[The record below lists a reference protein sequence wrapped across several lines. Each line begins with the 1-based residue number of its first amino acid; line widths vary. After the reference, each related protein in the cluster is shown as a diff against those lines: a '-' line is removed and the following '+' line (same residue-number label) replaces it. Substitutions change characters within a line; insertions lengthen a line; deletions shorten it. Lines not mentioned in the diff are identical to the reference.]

1 MTPFRSLPACLPA
14 ALLLLACG
22 RQPQAAN
29 PSRFAAAPPII
40 DGQSTDWGPD
50 SLRYDAGSKLQYA
63 VLNDQRAVY
72 VRLKVSDPMT
82 QGRLLSQG
90 FTVWLDSTGQN
101 QQQFG
106 VRYKLHPEPMAKPAL
121 DANGQPVATAP
132 MSLKDRRARLAQALA
147 DVHDMELLNYKG
159 NKEPTYTDTQS
170 PLGVKL
176 GLALDAQDNIVYE
189 LAVPLRLLY
198 RKVPSLA
205 SGQRAKVGVTVLS
218 NRVAMPN
225 GTNSSGMSVVGADGM
240 NSGYGGGMNGGYGGG
255 MGGRG
260 GYGGRGYGG
269 GRMPGGYMGPQ
280 PLTLKV
286 SAQLSGQ

>member
-14 ALLLLACG
+14 ALLLIACG
-22 RQPQAAN
+22 RQPQAAS
-29 PSRFAAAPPII
+29 PSRFAAAPPTI
-40 DGQSTDWGPD
+40 DGQTTDWGPD
-50 SLRYDAGSKLQYA
+50 SLHYDAESKLQYA

-106 VRYKLHPEPMAKPAL
+106 VRYTLHPEPVAKPAL
-121 DANGQPVATAP
+121 DANGQPVAAAP
-132 MSLKDRRARLAQALA
+132 MTLKDRRARLAQALA

-189 LAVPLRLLY
+189 LAVPMRLLY

-218 NRVAMPN
+218 NRMAMPKGSGADDN
-225 GTNSSGMSVVGADGM
+225 GYGVGGSNSGM
-240 NSGYGGGMNGGYGGG
+240 GGG

-260 GYGGRGYGG
+260 GMGGYGGRGM
-269 GRMPGGYMGPQ
+269 RGGYMGPQ

>member
-1 MTPFRSLPACLPA
+1 MTSLRSLPACLPA

-29 PSRFAAAPPII
+29 PSRFTASPPTI
-40 DGQSTDWGPD
+40 DGLSTDWGPD
-50 SLRYDAGSKLQYA
+50 SLRYDVESKLQYA

-101 QQQFG
+101 QQQLG
-106 VRYKLHPEPMAKPAL
+106 VRYKLHPEPVAKPEL
-121 DANGQPVATAP
+121 DANGQPVAAAP

-198 RKVPSLA
+198 RKVPNLA

-218 NRVAMPN
+218 NRMAMPK
-225 GTNSSGMSVVGADGM
+225 GSGADD
-240 NSGYGGGMNGGYGGG
+240 SGYGVGGSNGG
-255 MGGRG
+255 MGGRGGMG

-269 GRMPGGYMGPQ
+269 GGMRGGYMGPQ

-286 SAQLSGQ
+286 NAQLSGQ

>member
-1 MTPFRSLPACLPA
+1 MTPFRSLPACLPV
-14 ALLLLACG
+14 ALLLIACG
-22 RQPQAAN
+22 RQPQAAS
-29 PSRFAAAPPII
+29 PSRFAATPPTI
-40 DGQSTDWGPD
+40 DGQATDWGPD
-50 SLRYDAGSKLQYA
+50 SLRYDAESKLQYA

-72 VRLKVSDPMT
+72 VRLKVADPMT
-82 QGRLLSQG
+82 QGRLLGQG

-106 VRYKLHPEPMAKPAL
+106 VRYKLHPEPVAKPAL
-121 DANGQPVATAP
+121 DANGQPVAAAP
-132 MSLKDRRARLAQALA
+132 MTLKDRRARLAQALA

-198 RKVPSLA
+198 RKVPNLA

-218 NRVAMPN
+218 NRVAMPS

-240 NSGYGGGMNGGYGGG
+240 NSGYGGGM
-255 MGGRG
+255 GGRG
-260 GYGGRGYGG
+260 GYGGRGMGGG

-280 PLTLKV
+280 PLTLKT